1 MSTGYIP
8 VVVVMMHHYD
18 HEAGRP
24 TMTMR
29 LVWCG
34 AGWFGVTWR
43 VVVCCGAA
51 WCGVVLF
58 GVVGWVSTLGV
69 YCGFLLYDDSAGI
82 MVISF
87 HVSFSCVCTSALSRA
102 TQAPPAQSTHSS
114 SSPESSDAADPT
126 PPLIKAADT
135 ATQALTPH

>member
-1 MSTGYIP
+1 MAFARRRHAKAMTHIVQQSNAGNILQSGNNMSGKMSMGYIP

-69 YCGFLLYDDSAGI
+69 YCGFLLWASTL
-82 MVISF
+82 
-87 HVSFSCVCTSALSRA
+87 CV
-102 TQAPPAQSTHSS
+102 
-114 SSPESSDAADPT
+114 
-126 PPLIKAADT
+126 
-135 ATQALTPH
+135 